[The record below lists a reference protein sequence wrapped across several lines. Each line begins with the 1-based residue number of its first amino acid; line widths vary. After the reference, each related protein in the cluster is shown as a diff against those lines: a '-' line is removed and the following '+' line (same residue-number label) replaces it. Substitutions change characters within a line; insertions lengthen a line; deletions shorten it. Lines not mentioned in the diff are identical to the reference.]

1 MFTLSAADV
10 QPPGSTSSSS
20 DISLII
26 VSVVSS
32 VVILGLTAAVLFF
45 YFRVKKEKER
55 TRKLRL
61 EHYRLKKQL
70 REKTRDVAMLVRAW
84 QIKVSELRLVKKIGS
99 GAFGDV
105 WDALWHEKMQVA
117 VKFVKGTAV
126 STPQGSNSR
135 ASSQGNSSSASSS
148 TSSSKFLFDKK
159 EIKFLMR

>member
-1 MFTLSAADV
+1 MSRLEFVAQRS
-10 QPPGSTSSSS
+10 
-20 DISLII
+20 
-26 VSVVSS
+26 
-32 VVILGLTAAVLFF
+32 AVLTQACSL
-45 YFRVKKEKER
+45 RAASPEQASNQAKSDSHIEKER

-70 REKTRDVAMLVRAW
+70 REKTRDVAMLIRAW
-84 QIKVSELRLVKKIGS
+84 QIKMSEIRLVKKIGS

-135 ASSQGNSSSASSS
+135 ASSQGNSSLASSS

-159 EIKFLMR
+159 EIKFLMRTWFDHIS